1 MPADQRLGESSLTVP
16 PRPSSPRCRRNGR
29 FVLYETLAA
38 QLLVADGPVIA
49 EHGVGSDFF
58 VRVRA
63 GEGDKPAGMQG
74 DEGLG
79 NVVRYRAGRLA
90 ASARPASPRGRR

>member
-1 MPADQRLGESSLTVP
+1 
-16 PRPSSPRCRRNGR
+16 
-29 FVLYETLAA
+29 LAA

-79 NVVRYRAGRLA
+79 NVSGTGRPLG
-90 ASARPASPRGRR
+90 SQRSPSFTTRPPLTRRSPIQS